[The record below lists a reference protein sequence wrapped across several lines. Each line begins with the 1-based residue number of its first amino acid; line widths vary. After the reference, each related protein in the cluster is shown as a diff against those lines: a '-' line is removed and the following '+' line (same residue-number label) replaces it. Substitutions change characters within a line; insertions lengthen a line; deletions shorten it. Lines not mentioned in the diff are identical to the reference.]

1 MVGEVFIYQGVE
13 KTQVCLTGELIN
25 ISENNF
31 LFQSCLEDAKK
42 KLEEEIKETT
52 KRMADIKNSMS
63 DLKSHLYGK
72 FGNHINL
79 EAEEE

>member
-1 MVGEVFIYQGVE
+1 M
-13 KTQVCLTGELIN
+13 N
-25 ISENNF
+25 
-31 LFQSCLEDAKK
+31 A
-42 KLEEEIKETT
+42 IKE
-52 KRMADIKNSMS
+52 AMS

>member
-1 MVGEVFIYQGVE
+1 M
-13 KTQVCLTGELIN
+13 N
-25 ISENNF
+25 
-31 LFQSCLEDAKK
+31 D
-42 KLEEEIKETT
+42 IKEV
-52 KRMADIKNSMS
+52 MS